1 MQIDH
6 DIKLDF
12 SDVLL
17 KPKRSTLTGR
27 HDVQLEREYK
37 FLHSPHKYTG
47 VPVMASNMDGVGT
60 FSMAHTLSQ
69 HKMFTV
75 IRKHYTFEEWRV
87 AFAKHNLNPDYLA
100 VSTGTNAIWN
110 ETAEDYALVRKI
122 MDHFPIPFICIDVAN
137 AYQQNF
143 IDFIKRVRDD
153 YPDKVI
159 IAGNVITPDAVQ
171 ELLFSGA
178 DIVKCGIGPGSVC
191 TTRTITGVGYPQL
204 SGIIECADAA
214 HGAGGLIIGD
224 GGCTMPGDVV
234 KAFAAGADFVM
245 IGGMFAAHME
255 GEYELADMN
264 GKSCV
269 KFYGMSSHEAVKK
282 HGARKDGY
290 RTTEGKVV
298 LLPFKGSV
306 ISVVEDILGGIISA
320 CAYTGA
326 RRLKDLTKCATFIR
340 VSKTHNTV
348 YNQYDTGE

>member
-1 MQIDH
+1 MSNILTKYELIEINNISYVDSSQDTFDLEVEHDH
-6 DIKLDF
+6 
-12 SDVLL
+12 S
-17 KPKRSTLTGR
+17 
-27 HDVQLEREYK
+27 
-37 FLHSPHKYTG
+37 YTANG
-47 VPVMASNMDGVGT
+47 
-60 FSMAHTLSQ
+60 
-69 HKMFTV
+69 
-75 IRKHYTFEEWRV
+75 
-87 AFAKHNLNPDYLA
+87 FAVHN
-100 VSTGTNAIWN
+100 
-110 ETAEDYALVRKI
+110 
-122 MDHFPIPFICIDVAN
+122 
-137 AYQQNF
+137 
-143 IDFIKRVRDD
+143 
-153 YPDKVI
+153 
-159 IAGNVITPDAVQ
+159 
-171 ELLFSGA
+171 
-178 DIVKCGIGPGSVC
+178 SVC

-255 GEYELADMN
+255 GEYELEDMN